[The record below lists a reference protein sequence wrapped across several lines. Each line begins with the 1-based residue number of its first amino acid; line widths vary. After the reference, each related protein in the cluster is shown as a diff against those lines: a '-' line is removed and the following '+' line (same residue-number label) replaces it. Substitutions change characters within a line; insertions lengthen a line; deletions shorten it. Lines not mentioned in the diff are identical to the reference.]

1 MSPSVEGVLPILLY
15 HSFYLFPLPF
25 REGGPGGL
33 PLVDSLFLLLQSLL
47 SFFAHRHFPSKEGG
61 PGGIPLGMQLFLT
74 LQTTKSHLY
83 KSKPLFCP
91 PPIGLSGVSPNPTL
105 SIYILL
111 ISILFPWRS
120 RRSLPGHFSLLLTS
134 I

>member
-91 PPIGLSGVSPNPTL
+91 PHWGEWGVPTPQSY
-105 SIYILL
+105 SINIY
-111 ISILFPWRS
+111 F
-120 RRSLPGHFSLLLTS
+120 TY
-134 I
+134 